1 MLNVPHLG
9 DKGEKNMTKQQLIKN
24 IVKLNDESIKLSKTH
39 NKMLNKYTKEELESI
54 YFLVRVAMNQ
64 ARAQIEI
71 IKAR

>member
-1 MLNVPHLG
+1 
-9 DKGEKNMTKQQLIKN
+9 MTKQQLIKN
-24 IVKLNDESIKLSKTH
+24 IIKLNEESIKLSKTH

-54 YFLVRVAMNQ
+54 YFLVRVAMNK

>member
-1 MLNVPHLG
+1 
-9 DKGEKNMTKQQLIKN
+9 MTKQQLIKN

-39 NKMLNKYTKEELESI
+39 NKMLNKYTKEELENI